1 MSGPSRPLSPE
12 RHDPPSPAVPYW
24 RDGAGRRTNL
34 QVVLAGRDEEARVQ
48 TVTEHADA
56 VCRIVRAAGAARLQ
70 GRHGE
75 ARALAAHASKLC
87 GELVG
92 LWPAGADAPL

>member
-1 MSGPSRPLSPE
+1 MTITEPPN
-12 RHDPPSPAVPYW
+12 PPSPTVPYW
-24 RDGAGRRTNL
+24 RDGAGQRTNL
-34 QVVLAGRDEEARVQ
+34 QVVLAGGAAEARARL
-48 TVTEHADA
+48 VTEHADG
-56 VCRIVRAAGAARLQ
+56 VCRIVRAAGTARLQ

-92 LWPAGADAPL
+92 LWPTGADQPL

>member
-1 MSGPSRPLSPE
+1 MSDPLALPA
-12 RHDPPSPAVPYW
+12 DPPSPAVPYW
-24 RDGAGRRTNL
+24 RDAAGRRTNL
-34 QVVLAGRDEEARVQ
+34 QVVLAGRDPEARVQ

-70 GRHGE
+70 GRNRE
-75 ARALAAHASKLC
+75 ARTLAAHASKLC

-92 LWPAGADAPL
+92 LWPSGAETPM